1 MIKQLFALGL
11 AAVLSS
17 AFAGEGEHQHPAPPA
32 SEKAA
37 ETLWTCSMHPQIRL
51 PRPGKC
57 PICHMDL
64 IPLKT
69 EAAGA
74 HSAAPVLELS
84 PYAEKL
90 ADVRTSKVER
100 KFVPAELTLN
110 GRIDYD
116 ESSIADIALR
126 FPGRIDKLY
135 INYTGVVT
143 HRGEHIAEVFSPDLA
158 VMQNEYLAELKNPR
172 NNSLESV
179 KDKMRQWGFSPEQI
193 EEIGKRGT
201 VSNLLTVNSPIDGT
215 VIEKNVV
222 EGQYFDKEKRLF
234 RIADLSRLWLIL
246 DVYEMDL
253 PLIHYGQEVEF
264 RTDATP
270 GETLRGVIA
279 YVGPVLD
286 PKTRTVPVR
295 INLANRDG
303 RLKPGMFARATVR
316 SVLDEHGKIID
327 DRLAGKWIGP
337 MHPQIIR
344 DQPGKCPICG
354 MDLVPAES
362 LGFSTTPSA
371 KAHPPLV
378 IPATAPLLTGKRAVV
393 YVRTAPGKYEGR
405 TVELGPKTGD
415 FYPVRSGLAEGEEV
429 VTAGTMKIDSAM
441 QIAGFP
447 SMTSPEN
454 FAAQPMKMKMD
465 MPKAASLDDV
475 FRAVLAVHAPLVK
488 GDAAAAA
495 AATQL
500 AAVRKAVEALPAD
513 AKKQEL
519 LATLPETLPA
529 DIGGLRTVY
538 GKLAEALY
546 RRSEE
551 PGFDKQA
558 LKLHRFH
565 CPMALGGKGGYWFQ
579 DSAELENPYFG
590 AAMLQCGEEK

>member
-1 MIKQLFALGL
+1 MMKQLFALGL

-17 AFAGEGEHQHPAPPA
+17 AFATEGEHQHPSPTPT
-32 SEKAA
+32 KAT
-37 ETLWTCSMHPQIRL
+37 ESVWTCSMHPQIRM

-64 IPLKT
+64 IPLKSD
-69 EAAGA
+69 AVAR
-74 HSAAPVLELS
+74 HSAAPVLTLS

-90 ADVRTSKVER
+90 AEVRTAKVER
-100 KFVPAELTLN
+100 KFVPAELSLN

-135 INYTGVVT
+135 INYTGVRV
-143 HRGEHIAEVFSPDLA
+143 HQGEHMAKVFSPDLA
-158 VMQNEYLAELKNPR
+158 VMQSEYLLEFRKSDQENLR
-172 NNSLESV
+172 ESV
-179 KDKMRQWGFSPEQI
+179 RNKILSWGFTPEQI
-193 EEIGKRGT
+193 AEIEKRGVV
-201 VSNLLTVNSPIDGT
+201 VSQLTINAPIDGT

-222 EGQYFDKEKRLF
+222 EGQYFDKEKQLF

-270 GETLRGVIA
+270 GETLRGVIS

-295 INLANRDG
+295 VNLANLDG

-316 SVLDEHGKIID
+316 AVLDEHGKIID
-327 DRLAGKWIGP
+327 DRLAGKWISP
-337 MHPQIIR
+337 MHPEIIR
-344 DQPGKCPICG
+344 DQPGKCPVCG

-378 IPATAPLLTGKRAVV
+378 IPATAPLLTGKCAVV

-429 VTAGTMKIDSAM
+429 VTSGTMKIDSAM
-441 QIAGFP
+441 QIAGLP

-465 MPKAASLDDV
+465 MSNAASLDDV
-475 FRAVLAVHAPLVK
+475 FRAVLAVHEPLVK

-495 AATQL
+495 TAL
-500 AAVRKAVEALPAD
+500 VAVRKAVEALPAD

-519 LATLPETLPA
+519 LATFPKTLPA
-529 DIGGLRTVY
+529 DISRLRTVY
-538 GKLAEALY
+538 GKLAEVLY

-565 CPMALGGKGGYWFQ
+565 CPMAFGGKGGYWFQ

>member
-1 MIKQLFALGL
+1 MRKQLFAFGL
-11 AAVLSS
+11 AVALSS
-17 AFAGEGEHQHPAPPA
+17 AFAGEGEHRHPAPAPA
-32 SEKAA
+32 APGKAT
-37 ETLWTCSMHPQIRL
+37 ETVWTCSMHPQIRL

-64 IPLKT
+64 IPLKADAAAT
-69 EAAGA
+69 AGA
-74 HSAAPVLELS
+74 HSTAPVLELS
-84 PYAEKL
+84 AYAEKL
-90 ADVRTSKVER
+90 ADVRTSKAER
-100 KFVPAELTLN
+100 KFVPAELPLN

-135 INYTGVVT
+135 INYTGVVI

-158 VMQNEYLAELKNPR
+158 VMQNEYLAELR
-172 NNSLESV
+172 NSRRNALESV
-179 KDKMRQWGFSPEQI
+179 RDKMRQWGFSPEQI

-201 VSNLLTVNSPIDGT
+201 VSNLLTVNSPINGT

-222 EGQYFDKEKRLF
+222 EGQYFDKEARLF

-270 GETLRGVIA
+270 GKTLRGVVS

-295 INLANRDG
+295 VNLANPDG

-316 SVLDEHGKIID
+316 AVLDGHGKIID
-327 DRLAGKWIGP
+327 DRLAGKWISP
-337 MHPQIIR
+337 MHPEIVR
-344 DQPGKCPICG
+344 DEPGKCPVCS

-362 LGFSTTPSA
+362 LGFSATPSA
-371 KAHPPLV
+371 KAQPPLV
-378 IPATAPLLTGKRAVV
+378 IPATAPLLTGRRAVV

-405 TVELGPKTGD
+405 TVELGPKTGG

-429 VTAGTMKIDSAM
+429 VTGGTMKIDSAM
-441 QIAGFP
+441 QIAGLP

-454 FAAQPMKMKMD
+454 FAATAEK
-465 MPKAASLDDV
+465 ASLDGV

-488 GDAAAAA
+488 GDAGA
-495 AATQL
+495 AATAL

-513 AKKQEL
+513 AKNQEL
-519 LATLPETLPA
+519 LAALPETLPA
-529 DIGGLRTVY
+529 DLGGLRAVY
-538 GKLAEALY
+538 GRLAELLL

-579 DSAELENPYFG
+579 DSAALENPYFG
-590 AAMLQCGEEK
+590 AAMLKCGEEK

>member
-1 MIKQLFALGL
+1 MMKRLFALGL
-11 AAVLSS
+11 AIVLSPV
-17 AFAGEGEHQHPAPPA
+17 FAGEGEHQHPAPPVLG
-32 SEKAA
+32 KAA
-37 ETLWTCSMHPQIRL
+37 ETIWTCSMHPQIRM

-64 IPLKT
+64 ISLKT
-69 EAAGA
+69 DVGA
-74 HSAAPVLELS
+74 MHSTAPVLTLS

-100 KFVPAELTLN
+100 KFIPVELSLN

-135 INYTGVVT
+135 VNYTGVVV
-143 HRGEHIAEVFSPDLA
+143 HRGEHMAKVFSPDLA
-158 VMQNEYLAELKNPR
+158 VMQTEYLLEIKNVGRGNLR
-172 NNSLESV
+172 NSV
-179 KDKMRQWGFSPEQI
+179 RSKILSWGFTPEQI
-193 EEIGKRGT
+193 EEIEKRGT
-201 VSNLLTVNSPIDGT
+201 VEDQLTINAPIDGT

-270 GETLRGVIA
+270 GETLRGVIS

-295 INLANRDG
+295 VNLANPDG

-316 SVLDEHGKIID
+316 AVLDEHGKVID
-327 DRLAGKWIGP
+327 DRLAGKWISP
-337 MHPQIIR
+337 MHPEIIR
-344 DQPGKCPICG
+344 DKPGKCPVCG

-371 KAHPPLV
+371 RAQPPPV
-378 IPATAPLLTGKRAVV
+378 IPSTAPLLTGKRAVV

-415 FYPVRSGLAEGEEV
+415 FYPVRSGLSGGEDV

-441 QIAGFP
+441 QISGLP

-454 FAAQPMKMKMD
+454 FTAHPMKMNMSKTG
-465 MPKAASLDDV
+465 SLDGV
-475 FRAVLAVHAPLVK
+475 FRAVIAVHAPLVK
-488 GDAAAAA
+488 GDAGAAAIA
-495 AATQL
+495 LDT
-500 AAVRKAVEALPAD
+500 VRKAIEALPED

-519 LATLPETLPA
+519 LAVLPKTFPG
-529 DIGGLRTVY
+529 DIGGLRSVY
-538 GKLAEALY
+538 GKLADLLY

-551 PGFDKQA
+551 PGFDRQK

-565 CPMALGGKGGYWFQ
+565 CPMAFGGKGGYWFQ
-579 DSAELENPYFG
+579 DNAELENPYYG
-590 AAMLQCGEEK
+590 AAMLKCGEEK

>member
-1 MIKQLFALGL
+1 MMKQLFALGL

-17 AFAGEGEHQHPAPPA
+17 AFATEGEHQHPSPTPT
-32 SEKAA
+32 KAT
-37 ETLWTCSMHPQIRL
+37 ESVWTCSMHPQIRM

-64 IPLKT
+64 IPLKSD
-69 EAAGA
+69 AAGR
-74 HSAAPVLELS
+74 HSAVPMLTLS

-90 ADVRTSKVER
+90 AEVRTAKVER
-100 KFVPAELTLN
+100 KFVPAELFLN

-135 INYTGVVT
+135 INYTGVRV
-143 HRGEHIAEVFSPDLA
+143 HQGEHMAKVFSPDLA
-158 VMQNEYLAELKNPR
+158 VMQTEYLLEIRKSDQE
-172 NNSLESV
+172 SLRESV
-179 KDKMRQWGFSPEQI
+179 RNKILSWGFTPEQI
-193 EEIGKRGT
+193 AEIEKRGVV
-201 VSNLLTVNSPIDGT
+201 VSQLTINAPIDGT

-222 EGQYFDKEKRLF
+222 EGQYFDKETRLF

-270 GETLRGVIA
+270 GETLRGVIS

-295 INLANRDG
+295 INLANPDG

-316 SVLDEHGKIID
+316 AVLDEHGKIID
-327 DRLAGKWIGP
+327 DRLAGKWISP
-337 MHPQIIR
+337 MHPEIIR
-344 DQPGKCPICG
+344 DQPGKCPVCG

-405 TVELGPKTGD
+405 TVELGPRTGD
-415 FYPVRSGLAEGEEV
+415 FYPVRSGLAGGEEV
-429 VTAGTMKIDSAM
+429 VTSGTMKIDSAM
-441 QIAGFP
+441 QIAGLP

-454 FAAQPMKMKMD
+454 FAAQPMKMD
-465 MPKAASLDDV
+465 MPKTASLDDV

-488 GDAAAAA
+488 GDAGA
-495 AATQL
+495 AATKL

-513 AKKQEL
+513 AKRQEL

-529 DIGGLRTVY
+529 DIGGLRAVY
-538 GKLAEALY
+538 GKLAEVLY

-579 DSAELENPYFG
+579 DSAKLENPYFG

>member
-1 MIKQLFALGL
+1 MLKQLLIFGFIFIVWTVCA
-11 AAVLSS
+11 
-17 AFAGEGEHQHPAPPA
+17 EGSLPQKSIPA
-32 SEKAA
+32 STEKASK
-37 ETLWTCSMHPQIRL
+37 TIWTCSMHPQIRM

-64 IPLKT
+64 IPLKSDG
-69 EAAGA
+69 GA
-74 HSAAPVLELS
+74 MHSTAPVLKLS

-100 KFVPAELTLN
+100 KFVPVELSLN

-135 INYTGVVT
+135 INYTGVVV
-143 HRGEHIAEVFSPDLA
+143 HRGEHMAKVFSPDLA
-158 VMQNEYLAELKNPR
+158 VMQTEYLLEVKNAGQGNLRSSVR
-172 NNSLESV
+172 NKILS
-179 KDKMRQWGFSPEQI
+179 WGFTPEQI
-193 EEIGKRGT
+193 EEIEKRGT
-201 VSNLLTVNSPIDGT
+201 VEEQLTINAPIDGT

-264 RTDATP
+264 STDATP
-270 GETLRGVIA
+270 GETLRGIIS

-295 INLANRDG
+295 VNLANPDG

-316 SVLDEHGKIID
+316 AVLDEHGKIID
-327 DRLAGKWIGP
+327 DRLAGKWISP
-337 MHPQIIR
+337 MHPEIIR
-344 DQPGKCPICG
+344 DKPGKCPVCG
-354 MDLVPAES
+354 MALVPAES

-371 KAHPPLV
+371 KAHPSLV
-378 IPATAPLLTGKRAVV
+378 IPSTAPLLTGKRAVV

-415 FYPVRSGLAEGEEV
+415 FYPVRSGLAEGEDV

-441 QIAGFP
+441 QISGLP
-447 SMTSPEN
+447 SMTSPGN
-454 FAAQPMKMKMD
+454 FATHQMN
-465 MPKAASLDDV
+465 MPKANSLDDV
-475 FRAVLAVHAPLVK
+475 FRTVIAVHTPLVK
-488 GDAAAAA
+488 GDVEASAVAF
-495 AATQL
+495 
-500 AAVRKAVEALPAD
+500 AAVKKAIEALPDD

-519 LATLPETLPA
+519 LAVLPKTFPS
-529 DIGGLRTVY
+529 DIGGLRSVY
-538 GKLAEALY
+538 GKLAALLY

-551 PGFDKQA
+551 PGFDRQK

-579 DSAELENPYFG
+579 DNAELENPYFG
-590 AAMLQCGEEK
+590 AAMLKCGEEK